1 MTEAEKLAQRLRD
14 AMCDEG
20 VDGQLHEDA
29 AALIR
34 EQEAKIKRMAEA
46 LRDAEAYIRGLDSVN
61 GPCLADMKERHAD
74 ALRDAGEDT
83 K

>member
-1 MTEAEKLAQRLRD
+1 MNEAEKMAQRFRD

-34 EQEAKIKRMAEA
+34 EQEAKIKRLSEALRDVWSNDYISYRHNLKINHAEA
-46 LRDAEAYIRGLDSVN
+46 LRDAGV
-61 GPCLADMKERHAD
+61 K
-74 ALRDAGEDT
+74 T
-83 K
+83 